1 MSRDYNKLLTLAYE
15 IEGLLTLQAQRG
27 DNAVVAV
34 DELLAGKIA
43 ELASHFSPLTEATPT
58 VAPSGDKEEIAAS
71 ALREEEMM
79 AEQPV
84 PSQPEVAP
92 VVVQPV
98 VETPVE
104 VKETE
109 ERPEET
115 PAVTVEIKET
125 VKPAEAATEVEP
137 ALTLEEKLARQRAKD
152 LSRAFTLNDKFR
164 FRRELFRGSQE
175 ELDDAINVISQM
187 TTVAEAEEYVYDD
200 LCLDPANEDVKAF
213 MDIIVKHF

>member
-27 DNAVVAV
+27 DNAVAAV

-43 ELASHFSPLTEATPT
+43 ELGSYFNHKAEAKSPVAT
-58 VAPSGDKEEIAAS
+58 VDEEIAAS
-71 ALREEEMM
+71 TLREEKMM

-84 PSQPEVAP
+84 PSQPVSEPMAKMP
-92 VVVQPV
+92 EEKP
-98 VETPVE
+98 VETPV
-104 VKETE
+104 
-109 ERPEET
+109 
-115 PAVTVEIKET
+115 VTVEVKET
-125 VKPAEAATEVEP
+125 VKPAECTEMTEP

-164 FRRELFRGSQE
+164 FRRELFRDSQE

-187 TTVAEAEEYVYDD
+187 TTVAEAEEYIYDD
-200 LCLDPANEDVKAF
+200 LCLDPENEDVKAF

>member
-43 ELASHFSPLTEATPT
+43 ELGSYFNPTAEAESPVATEA
-58 VAPSGDKEEIAAS
+58 EEIAAS
-71 ALREEEMM
+71 TLREEKMM

-84 PSQPEVAP
+84 PSQPAPEPVAEKPEEKP
-92 VVVQPV
+92 V
-98 VETPVE
+98 
-104 VKETE
+104 
-109 ERPEET
+109 ET

-125 VKPAEAATEVEP
+125 VKPAECAEMTEP

-164 FRRELFRGSQE
+164 FRRELFRDSQE

-187 TTVAEAEEYVYDD
+187 TTVAEAEEYIYDD
-200 LCLDPANEDVKAF
+200 LCLDPENEDVKAF
-213 MDIIVKHF
+213 MDIIIKHF